1 MKGIDILAKF
11 GLAALLATLLSVYM
25 GMDVSAAA
33 STITNLEFAS
43 AMLDTWAFPLV
54 ALGALLA
61 MAMIG
66 ASYLARA
73 ERLENLLWEVAGGE
87 EE

>member
-11 GLAALLATLLSVYM
+11 GLAALLATLLGVYM
-25 GMDVSAAA
+25 GMDVSAAS
-33 STITNLEFAS
+33 STITNLEFAD
-43 AMLDTWAFPLV
+43 AMLNGWAFPLV

-66 ASYLARA
+66 ASYLARD
-73 ERLENLLWEVAGGE
+73 ERVENLMWEIGGGE

>member
-25 GMDVSAAA
+25 GMDVSAAS
-33 STITNLEFAS
+33 STITNLEFGS

-66 ASYLARA
+66 ASYLARD
-73 ERLENLLWEVAGGE
+73 ERLENLLWEVEGGE